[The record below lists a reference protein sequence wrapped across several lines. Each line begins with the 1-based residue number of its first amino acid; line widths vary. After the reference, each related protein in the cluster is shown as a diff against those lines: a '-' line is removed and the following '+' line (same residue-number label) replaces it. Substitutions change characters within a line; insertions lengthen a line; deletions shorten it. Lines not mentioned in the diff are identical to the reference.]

1 MGWFEQLVE
10 SFEEHAHLAGKDGV
24 EGTKNILKPVGY
36 GIHNAWLEITL
47 TKEGIPIGMEAY
59 LKKQKATLMPCTAKG
74 RTSGPAP
81 HPLFDRLS
89 YIAKDYHE
97 IFPDK
102 GPAYHYAYKE
112 ILSEWKKQP
121 DAPPVVEAIYNYIN
135 KYDIV
140 HDLLKNGIVGKK
152 DIKKHAKD
160 VVRFKVKDEEIPWQD
175 QSVQDS
181 YEKFYAAYFYKGK
194 KKELC
199 YATGK
204 MLIPAANHA
213 VGIRSPGDTAKLIS
227 SNDDWLVFR
236 GRFDQAE
243 ECISVGYESSSKA
256 MNMLSWLIAH
266 QGYKRRKI
274 FDKAENSPKDAAIQ
288 ESRKAKDGRV
298 FLAWGRLRKERGSED
313 KIPSIDIPFAFDD
326 TEELISNRE
335 GTEMPLDFSER
346 FDTEKGWAD
355 AMNKALSGYRHE
367 FEKAEKSQ
375 VNVMVLDAMT
385 KGRLAICYYN
395 EMSGEDFIDRLSKW
409 YTAGR
414 WWQHSKRGGK
424 EHVYV
429 GVPSPEKIIVSYRGR
444 QIKDKQKEM
453 ELERI
458 FNTIVQGKILPN
470 DMVKMAQVQVVR
482 NARCIKKE
490 DGEDFDAWKKD
501 FLEPACS
508 IVCNRINYDK
518 EEYPVSLD
526 ETKTDRSY
534 LFGRMLAVAD
544 FVERSTYDWS
554 DKKSRV
560 TNAMQYME
568 RFASQ
573 PASTWKNIQIRLRPY
588 EQKMGKYSDENR
600 LLINEIA
607 DKFCYNDYSDAPLDG
622 KFLLGFYCQQRQ
634 LEEKEMQKKSA
645 NNAVNG
651 SEGGTHDDE
660 VAEKD

>member
-1 MGWFEQLVE
+1 
-10 SFEEHAHLAGKDGV
+10 
-24 EGTKNILKPVGY
+24 
-36 GIHNAWLEITL
+36 
-47 TKEGIPIGMEAY
+47 
-59 LKKQKATLMPCTAKG
+59 
-74 RTSGPAP
+74 
-81 HPLFDRLS
+81 
-89 YIAKDYHE
+89 
-97 IFPDK
+97 
-102 GPAYHYAYKE
+102 
-112 ILSEWKKQP
+112 
-121 DAPPVVEAIYNYIN
+121 
-135 KYDIV
+135 
-140 HDLLKNGIVGKK
+140 
-152 DIKKHAKD
+152 
-160 VVRFKVKDEEIPWQD
+160 
-175 QSVQDS
+175 
-181 YEKFYAAYFYKGK
+181 
-194 KKELC
+194 
-199 YATGK
+199 

-236 GRFDQAE
+236 GRFDRAE

-274 FDKAENSPKDAAIQ
+274 FDEAENSPKDAAIQ

-335 GTEMPLDFSER
+335 GKEMPLDFSER
-346 FDTEKGWAD
+346 FDTEKDWAD

-470 DMVKMAQVQVVR
+470 DMAKMAQVQVVR

-508 IVCNRINYDK
+508 IVCNRINYEK

-588 EQKMGKYSDENR
+588 EQKMGKYSDQNR

-645 NNAVNG
+645 NKAVNG